1 VARLDIPGLP
11 VNIEVLPLM
20 VRLARLRS
28 LSIAAVLIAIRKGRR
43 AALAARPVGFAFGHA
58 GSRRK
63 MHRWVHVGALASH
76 GFLSGKRAA
85 DFPIIVILTIPVL
98 GPFQFFGSTGA
109 KS

>member
-1 VARLDIPGLP
+1 
-11 VNIEVLPLM
+11 M
-20 VRLARLRS
+20 VRFAHLRS
-28 LSIAAVLIAIRKGRR
+28 LSIAPVLVAIREGRR

-58 GSRRK
+58 RPQAAFWWFIDVELGVGVEPR
-63 MHRWVHVGALASH
+63 VGALASH

-85 DFPIIVILTIPVL
+85 DFPVIVILTIPVL